1 MRVTAWTALVRELRV
16 SPAEQRQLRLA
27 EPDDPAHR
35 LALLSAVFPLHV
47 TRSTRPLAGPAA
59 RALYYRGTWMGE
71 RSTWAAL
78 HRLAEE
84 VVDSTPDERRLLLA
98 REHARADRLDDR
110 RRLAGRTP

>member
-47 TRSTRPLAGPAA
+47 SRSPSGRAA